1 MVRCMTI
8 NADPSLRRSAP
19 ASFGTPGQATGTSH
33 YSLAANFFDSARS
46 VQTASSRDSVV
57 RGSRTN
63 LQHALQAP
71 VSYSM
76 ALGTVAATVCAIA
89 VAVATIGA

>member
-1 MVRCMTI
+1 MTTT
-8 NADPSLRRSAP
+8 AEPSSRRSAP

-46 VQTASSRDSVV
+46 VQTPPCSESAMSPSRS
-57 RGSRTN
+57 N
-63 LQHALQAP
+63 LQHALQTQ

>member
-1 MVRCMTI
+1 MTTT
-8 NADPSLRRSAP
+8 AEPSSRRSAP

-33 YSLAANFFDSARS
+33 YSLAANFFDSARA
-46 VQTASSRDSVV
+46 VQTSPSDESAM
-57 RGSRTN
+57 RTPRSG

-89 VAVATIGA
+89 FAVATIGA

>member
-1 MVRCMTI
+1 MTI
-8 NADPSLRRSAP
+8 TADPSSRRSAP
-19 ASFGTPGQATGTSH
+19 ASFGAPGQATGTSH

-46 VQTASSRDSVV
+46 VRDTQ
-57 RGSRTN
+57 GGDAGAQAPRTG

-76 ALGTVAATVCAIA
+76 ALGTVCAMVGAIA

>member
-1 MVRCMTI
+1 MTI
-8 NADPSLRRSAP
+8 AADPSSRRSAP
-19 ASFGTPGQATGTSH
+19 ASFGAPGQATGTSH

-46 VQTASSRDSVV
+46 AQEASGGDEGARVPRS
-57 RGSRTN
+57 G

-76 ALGTVAATVCAIA
+76 ALGTVCAVVCAVA
-89 VAVATIGA
+89 VAVATLGA

>member
-1 MVRCMTI
+1 MTI
-8 NADPSLRRSAP
+8 TADPSSRRSAP
-19 ASFGTPGQATGTSH
+19 ASFGMPGQATGTSH

-46 VQTASSRDSVV
+46 VQAAPEGDPRLLEPRSS
-57 RGSRTN
+57 

-76 ALGTVAATVCAIA
+76 ALGTVCATVFAIA
-89 VAVATIGA
+89 VAIATLGA